1 MSSTRSR
8 DAVVGAALI
17 VAGATSIQWS
27 AAIVEPAFRVFSPNA
42 VSAWRFF
49 FGALVLLALT
59 RPPLHRW
66 HKEQWRSAIALG
78 LAVAFMNQCFFQS
91 IARIP
96 LGAAVT
102 IEFLG
107 PLTVAVVGQRSRR
120 HLAFAGLAAV
130 GVVFLGH
137 PGGHLTTFG
146 VLFGL
151 GSGLGWAGYIFAN
164 KRVGVAAPGFGGLAV
179 SMAVAAVATT
189 PFSMS
194 SVATLSAH
202 PWLGGRLL
210 LVACMSIVF
219 GFALELQALRRLH
232 AASVAVLMA
241 VDPAI
246 AFVLGF
252 LVLGQRAGGWDLVG
266 LLCVVAAGVGV
277 TIDQHGD
284 NASTAAKASTN

>member
-1 MSSTRSR
+1 MSNTHSR
-8 DAVVGAALI
+8 GAVTGAVLI
-17 VAGATSIQWS
+17 VAGAVSIQWS
-27 AAIVEPAFRVFSPNA
+27 AAIVEPAFRTFTPAA
-42 VSAWRFF
+42 VSAWRFL
-49 FGALVLLALT
+49 FGALILLALT

-66 HKEQWRSAIALG
+66 RKELWCSAVALG

-137 PGGHLTTFG
+137 PGGHLTNLG
-146 VLFGL
+146 VLYGL

-179 SMAVAAVATT
+179 SMTVAALATT

-194 SVATLSAH
+194 SLAVMSSH
-202 PWLGGRLL
+202 PWLAGRLL
-210 LVACMSIVF
+210 LVAAMSIVF
-219 GFALELQALRRLH
+219 GFALELQALRRLT

-241 VDPAI
+241 IDPAV

-252 LVLGQRAGGWDLVG
+252 LVLGQRAGGWDLIG
-266 LLCVVAAGVGV
+266 LVCVVVAGIGV
-277 TIDQHGD
+277 TFDQR
-284 NASTAAKASTN
+284 ATSTTAETKAVTN

>member
-1 MSSTRSR
+1 VSSTRSR
-8 DAVVGAALI
+8 DAFVGAALI
-17 VAGATSIQWS
+17 VAGAASIQWS
-27 AAIVEPAFRVFSPNA
+27 AAIVEPAFRVLSPAA
-42 VSAWRFF
+42 VSAWRFL

-66 HKEQWRSAIALG
+66 HKEQWRSALALG

-107 PLTVAVVGQRSRR
+107 PLTVAVVGQRSRQ
-120 HLAFAGLAAV
+120 HLAFAGLAAL

-137 PGGHLTTFG
+137 PGGHLTTLG
-146 VLFGL
+146 VLYGL

-179 SMAVAAVATT
+179 SMTVAALATT

-194 SVATLSAH
+194 SFSTLSAH
-202 PWLGGRLL
+202 PWLAGRLV
-210 LVACMSIVF
+210 LVASMSIVF

-241 VDPAI
+241 IDPAI

-252 LVLGQRAGGWDLVG
+252 LVLGQRAVGWDLVG
-266 LLCVVAAGVGV
+266 LVCVVVAGVGV
-277 TIDQHGD
+277 TFDQR
-284 NASTAAKASTN
+284 APTPTVESKAPTN

>member
-1 MSSTRSR
+1 M
-8 DAVVGAALI
+8 
-17 VAGATSIQWS
+17 
-27 AAIVEPAFRVFSPNA
+27 
-42 VSAWRFF
+42 
-49 FGALVLLALT
+49 
-59 RPPLHRW
+59 
-66 HKEQWRSAIALG
+66 
-78 LAVAFMNQCFFQS
+78 
-91 IARIP
+91 
-96 LGAAVT
+96 
-102 IEFLG
+102 
-107 PLTVAVVGQRSRR
+107 R

-137 PGGHLTTFG
+137 PGGHLTTLG

-179 SMAVAAVATT
+179 SMAVAALVTT
-189 PFSMS
+189 PFSMGS
-194 SVATLSAH
+194 LSTLSAH
-202 PWLGGRLL
+202 PWLGGRLI
-210 LVACMSIVF
+210 LVACMSIVL

-241 VDPAI
+241 IDPAI

-252 LVLGQRAGGWDLVG
+252 LVLGQRAVGWDLVG

-284 NASTAAKASTN
+284 DASTASKASTN